1 MELVKPAFGLIFWMV
16 VSFSIILFL
25 LKKFAWKPILD
36 SLKERENTIA
46 DALNSAQKAK
56 EEMAALK
63 AGNEKLLQE
72 ARNERDQLLKE
83 ARDAKEAIINE
94 AKTKASEEANK
105 LLTIARE
112 SIANEKMAAITEL
125 KNHVATLSIE
135 IAEKVLKQELSAE
148 GKQKQLIDSLLKDVK
163 LN

>member
-1 MELVKPAFGLIFWMV
+1 MDLVKPAFGLVFWMI
-16 VSFSIILFL
+16 VSFSVILFM
-25 LKKFAWKPILD
+25 LKKFAWGPILN
-36 SLKERENTIA
+36 SLTERENTIS
-46 DALNSAQKAK
+46 DALNTAQKAK
-56 EEMAALK
+56 EEMLALK

-83 ARDAKEAIINE
+83 ARDTKDAIINE
-94 AKTKASEEANK
+94 AKAKATAEADK
-105 LLTIARE
+105 ILAMTRE
-112 SIANEKMAAITEL
+112 SISNEKMAAITEL

-148 GKQKQLIDSLLKDVK
+148 GKQKQLVDSLLKDVK